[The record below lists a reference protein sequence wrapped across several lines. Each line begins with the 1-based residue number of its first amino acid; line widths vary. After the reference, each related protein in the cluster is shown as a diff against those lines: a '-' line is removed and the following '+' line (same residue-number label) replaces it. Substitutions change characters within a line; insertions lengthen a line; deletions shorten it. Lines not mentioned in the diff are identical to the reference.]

1 MSSRALRRLRKEQ
14 IPDIVSKNDQ
24 ESDQDIVESEEED
37 DVQDKTIKQIN
48 PFDLVNTR
56 YSTCVY
62 LILIT

>member
-56 YSTCVY
+56 YNT
-62 LILIT
+62 

>member
-14 IPDIVSKNDQ
+14 IPDIVSKNGQ

-56 YSTCVY
+56 YNT
-62 LILIT
+62 